1 MIRSKTYKL
10 ILLLTTFVM
19 TMVAAVCSMASVNV
33 NADAANVNKVDATA
47 SSYFKGGQNLEFKD
61 KALVATVNNGDEV
74 EIKNELMI
82 NNFEMGPITSYLYDK
97 LTGIQYGRYPDT
109 FGWIVKV
116 N

>member
-1 MIRSKTYKL
+1 MIRSKTYKI

-19 TMVAAVCSMASVNV
+19 AMVATVCSMASVNA
-33 NADAANVNKVDATA
+33 NADNTVATANKVDATA

-82 NNFEMGPITSYLYDK
+82 NNFESACAFK
-97 LTGIQYGRYPDT
+97 H
-109 FGWIVKV
+109 K
-116 N
+116 